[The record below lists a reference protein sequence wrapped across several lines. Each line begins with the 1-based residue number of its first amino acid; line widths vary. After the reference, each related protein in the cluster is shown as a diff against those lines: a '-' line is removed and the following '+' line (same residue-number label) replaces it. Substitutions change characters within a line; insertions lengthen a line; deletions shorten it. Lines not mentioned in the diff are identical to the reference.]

1 MDLQTNLKGRLR
13 NTLLPKKHGLMP
25 VFEAVINSIHAIED
39 ASYDHNPG
47 HIRVSILRS
56 PQQQLEVG
64 RKAEGDIT
72 GFLIEDD
79 GCGFNDENFNSFATL
94 DSEHKIDRGC
104 RGVGRLMWLKAFQ
117 AVSVKSYYKNE
128 EGKYRVRS
136 FSFDE
141 INGVHSDKNE
151 LSTIAKTGTTIELKQ
166 FKENYR
172 KSSPKTQ
179 KTLSNSLLEH
189 CLWYFVRGKLRP
201 EIDVV
206 DDGNKQSLDK
216 LFDSYML
223 DESKHEQIEL
233 SGQKFE
239 LTHIKF
245 RNSTGKK
252 HSIAFCANER
262 LVKEDFI
269 LNKLPGLHSKMMD
282 QNGDF
287 IYSCYLSSPFLDEH
301 TRSERTGFDL
311 DESEDD
317 LFSETDLSI
326 EKIRGAVVQ
335 KSKAFLAD
343 SLKSSLEAGTKRIN
357 DYIATKAPR
366 YRSLLRHMTEDDLL
380 IDPELSDKELELRL
394 HARYAEIEQSLISEG
409 HQILHVRDDENEE
422 AYQERISDYL
432 HKAEDLKNSDLAN
445 YVVHRKV
452 ILDLLEKALFVQS
465 DGKYAREDLIHQL
478 IMPMGKESKE
488 LTSDAS
494 NLWLIDDTMAFHD
507 YLASDK
513 PIRSMDISDVDSG
526 KEPDLLMFNTYDKAM
541 LVGGSETAPLSE
553 LRVVEIKRPMRNDAK
568 AGEEK
573 DPIEQALGYLDRL
586 RSGKLKTAKGRL
598 IQNCENIPGYCYVIS
613 DLTPTVETRCKM
625 MNLTKS
631 ADGLSYFGYAINYK
645 SYVEVISFDLLLK
658 RAKERNYAFFEK
670 LGLPTN

>member
-13 NTLLPKKHGLMP
+13 NTSLPKKHGLMP

-39 ASYDHNPG
+39 AAYEHNPG
-47 HIRVSILRS
+47 HIRVTVLRS

-64 RKAEGDIT
+64 RKAEGEIT

-79 GCGFNDENFNSFATL
+79 GCGFNDENYKSFATL

-104 RGVGRLMWLKAFQ
+104 RGVGRLMWLKAFSS
-117 AVSVKSYYKNE
+117 VEVKSYYKDDSGNC
-128 EGKYRVRS
+128 RVRS
-136 FSFDE
+136 FIFDE
-141 INGVHSDKNE
+141 NKGVHGEDDTLSD
-151 LSTIAKTGTTIELKQ
+151 IIKTGTVIKLNQ
-166 FKENYR
+166 FRESYR

-179 KTLSNSLLEH
+179 QTLSNSLLEH
-189 CLWYFVRGKLRP
+189 CLWYFVRGKIRP
-201 EIDVV
+201 EIEVV
-206 DDGNKQSLDK
+206 DGVEKLSLDK
-216 LFDSYML
+216 LFDGYML
-223 DESKHEQIEL
+223 DESKHEKL
-233 SGQKFE
+233 NLAGQVFE

-262 LVKEDFI
+262 LVQEDFI
-269 LNKLPGLHSKMMD
+269 LNKLPGLHNKMTD
-282 QNGDF
+282 KNGEF
-287 IYSCYLSSPFLDEH
+287 VYSCYLSSLFLDKH
-301 TRSERTGFDL
+301 TRSERIGFDL
-311 DESEDD
+311 DENEDD

-326 EKIRGAVVQ
+326 EKIRQAVVQ
-335 KSKAFLAD
+335 KSKEFLAE
-343 SLKSSLEAGTKRIN
+343 SLKSSLEAGSKRIN
-357 DYIATKAPR
+357 DYISTKAPR

-380 IDPELSDKELELRL
+380 IDPELSDKEIELRL

-409 HQILHVRDDENEE
+409 QGILHVRDDENEE
-422 AYQERISDYL
+422 EYQGRISDYL

-452 ILDLLEKALFVQS
+452 ILDLLEKALFVQD

-488 LTSDAS
+488 LAGDAS

-526 KEPDLLMFNTYDKAM
+526 KEPDLLMLNTYDKAM
-541 LVGGSETAPLSE
+541 LVAGSETAPLAE

-598 IQNCENIPGYCYVIS
+598 IQNCENVPGYCYVIS

-625 MNLTKS
+625 MNLTKA

-670 LGLPTN
+670 LGLPVS